1 MTTTRGH
8 EAERVAFACQ
18 AVLVVNLQIE
28 SAIHGGIHST
38 SVFSYLEHT
47 FLIFIAVAILR
58 PELARHPVGANAIG
72 RVSII
77 VVISIIVIFIIV
89 ISIIVITV
97 VITIVAVVESFTTAS
112 IAPNVVHLQLVRVR

>member
-18 AVLVVNLQIE
+18 AVLVVYLQIA
-28 SAIHGGIHST
+28 SAKHGEIHSK

-72 RVSII
+72 RVSI
-77 VVISIIVIFIIV
+77 IIV